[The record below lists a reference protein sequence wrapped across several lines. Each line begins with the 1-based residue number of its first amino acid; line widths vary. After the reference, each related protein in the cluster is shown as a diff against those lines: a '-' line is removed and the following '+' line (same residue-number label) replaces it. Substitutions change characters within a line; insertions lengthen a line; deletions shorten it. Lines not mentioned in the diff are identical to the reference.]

1 MNTITL
7 NQPNTTSTA
16 TVLVIEA
23 SSDIPNNSDP
33 TQPLALTKVITRD
46 KQSHTF
52 WHRDNR
58 PLGKTG
64 EVIDIVVSTEEGKR
78 DNGEYYHSVYSVPA
92 DFFTA

>member
-23 SSDIPNNSDP
+23 SSDIPNIADP
-33 TQPLALTKVITRD
+33 TQPLALTKVITLD

-52 WHRDNR
+52 WASDNR
-58 PLGKTG
+58 PLGKSG
-64 EVIDIVVSTEEGKR
+64 DVIDIVVTTEDGKR
-78 DNGEYYHSVYSVPA
+78 DNGDHYHSVYAVPT

>member
-1 MNTITL
+1 MKITL

-16 TVLVIEA
+16 KVLIIEA
-23 SSDIPNNSDP
+23 SSDITNASDP
-33 TQPLALTKVITRD
+33 TKPLALTKVLTQD
-46 KQSHTF
+46 KQPHTF

-64 EVIDIVVSTEEGKR
+64 DVVDIVVTTEDGKR
-78 DNGEYYHSVYSVPA
+78 DNGDYYHSVYAVPT